1 MKAKLAIAP
10 TKVPR
15 INAAG
20 IIHRKLMPST
30 PVISFQNAINTA
42 TVIEVKAPH
51 QTPMALLDLTNMAR
65 KNSTKSGATNKLT
78 TLFATS
84 NRFPETC
91 STIKLK
97 ATTTKPMMTEI
108 QRAMTILDFSS
119 GSTERNSKTK
129 SLVITDEVEFI
140 PDDRLDMAAANKPE
154 ITRPVN
160 PTGNPVE
167 INFGKS

>member
-1 MKAKLAIAP
+1 
-10 TKVPR
+10 
-15 INAAG
+15 
-20 IIHRKLMPST
+20 
-30 PVISFQNAINTA
+30 
-42 TVIEVKAPH
+42 
-51 QTPMALLDLTNMAR
+51 
-65 KNSTKSGATNKLT
+65 
-78 TLFATS
+78 
-84 NRFPETC
+84 
-91 STIKLK
+91 
-97 ATTTKPMMTEI
+97 MMTEI

-167 INFGKS
+167 MNFGKS